1 MNGTNSCRFWDL
13 TGRNFTKKKVPSPS
27 TLGKNETSCYQ
38 RILERQG
45 MVVIRIRLWIMKDTS
60 YQDEQEIY
68 TLESGKI
75 VLKSRV
81 ETW

>member
-27 TLGKNETSCYQ
+27 TLGKNETSCFQ

-45 MVVIRIRLWIMKDTS
+45 MVETG
-60 YQDEQEIY
+60 
-68 TLESGKI
+68 SGCG
-75 VLKSRV
+75 
-81 ETW
+81 